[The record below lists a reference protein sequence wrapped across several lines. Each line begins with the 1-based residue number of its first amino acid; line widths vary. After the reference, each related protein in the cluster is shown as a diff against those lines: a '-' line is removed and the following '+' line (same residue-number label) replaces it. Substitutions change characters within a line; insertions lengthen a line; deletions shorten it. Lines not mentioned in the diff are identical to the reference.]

1 MTMRVVLLLL
11 LSTVLMTH
19 GKSERRRRK
28 PKKPPHRRP
37 PPNRPKRKSHG
48 PPGFS
53 VPPIGDILIE
63 WPDDSD
69 LCPDDGGIPKYEGT
83 LPFTKDSAIDIFQW
97 VAAMQMCFFDFVND
111 E

>member
-19 GKSERRRRK
+19 GRRRK
-28 PKKPPHRRP
+28 HNRPPYRRP
-37 PPNRPKRKSHG
+37 PPLQLNQLYHG
-48 PPGFS
+48 PPAFS

>member
-19 GKSERRRRK
+19 GMRRRLTHE
-28 PKKPPHRRP
+28 PKKRPFLHRP
-37 PPNRPKRKSHG
+37 L
-48 PPGFS
+48 PGFS